1 MGDATYRRP
10 SLRNPV
16 AGSVKGSLLAVL
28 ATALAGC
35 SGGPDGQPAASGETA
50 PNIVQP
56 GAPGEGTRTLTP
68 EELAEIESP
77 DPTQADVRFVQGMI
91 HHHAQAL
98 RMTNLVPERSRRR
111 AVELLARR
119 IDLSQESEID
129 LMRRWLEARGEEAP
143 ELHRPHGHAHGT
155 GQGLMPG
162 MLTERELD
170 RLQAARR
177 SRFDR
182 LFLQFM
188 IRHHEGALR
197 MVGDLRAAGGGA
209 EPEIDAF
216 ARHVESDQQIEIN
229 RMLQMLA
236 KLPVAAR

>member
-1 MGDATYRRP
+1 
-10 SLRNPV
+10 V
-16 AGSVKGSLLAVL
+16 AGSVKCSLLAVL
-28 ATALAGC
+28 AAALVGC
-35 SGGPDGQPAASGETA
+35 SGGSDGQPAMSGETA

-68 EELAEIESP
+68 EELAELEP
-77 DPTQADVRFVQGMI
+77 PEHAQADARFMQGMI

-98 RMTNLVPERSRRR
+98 RMTSLVPRRSTRRDI
-111 AVELLARR
+111 ALLARR
-119 IDLSQESEID
+119 IDLSQESEIE

-155 GQGLMPG
+155 TQSLMPG
-162 MLTERELD
+162 MLTERELA

-188 IRHHEGALR
+188 IRHHEGALQ
-197 MVGDLRAAGGGA
+197 MVGDLRAAGGGV

-216 ARHVESDQQIEIN
+216 VRHVDADQQIEIG
-229 RMLQMLA
+229 RMRRLLA